1 MGCIINMNYLRGILM
16 KNIINFINKGINNVN
31 NAYEIFSNF
40 GPAKSLVIGFAML
53 IILGTLLLMLPFA
66 SQEAGSAGLATSLFT
81 ATSAVCVT
89 GLVVVNTLANW
100 TLFGKIVIILLI
112 QIGGLGFMSVVTGL
126 FLFLGKKITL
136 KDRILIK
143 ESYNQPEITGM
154 VKFVKNVFK
163 GTFII
168 EGIGAFFLA
177 IIFLLEGG
185 SFFGSIGKGIFISI
199 SAFCNAGFDIIG
211 AESLTPYQFNL
222 FFNLVVMLLIIIGG
236 IGFAVWVDVAGIR
249 EVFNK
254 KIQFNIFI
262 KRLTLHTK
270 IVVIIS
276 TFLILSGTLF
286 TFFVE
291 YNNVDTIGSM
301 TLVDKILTSSFQAVT
316 LRTAGFNTIDLSSLK
331 DSTKLFYMIQ
341 MFIGGSP
348 GGTAGGVKTATIGVV
363 IISIISAIKGRNRLE
378 IFKRSLKVELLF
390 KSLTVII
397 LNLTVILVGTMIL
410 SISEVNMP
418 SNIGF
423 IELFFEV
430 SSAVGTVGLTLGVTP
445 YLSSVGQLVIGLC
458 MFIGRLGP
466 ITIAVAFAV
475 GGSGE
480 DAIIFYPEEK
490 IIVG

>member
-1 MGCIINMNYLRGILM
+1 MKNFLNNFISKLIINLNEGYD
-16 KNIINFINKGINNVN
+16 
-31 NAYEIFSNF
+31 AFSNF
-40 GPAKSLVIGFAML
+40 GPAKSLVSGFALL
-53 IILGTLLLMLPFA
+53 ILAGTLLLMLPFA
-66 SQEAGSAGLATSLFT
+66 SNEPGSAGFATSIFT

-89 GLVVVNTLANW
+89 GLVVVNTLAHW
-100 TLFGKIVIILLI
+100 TLFGKIVIIILI

-177 IIFLLEGG
+177 IVFMVEGG

-211 AESLTPYQFNL
+211 ADSLMPYQFNFAL
-222 FFNLVVMLLIIIGG
+222 NLVIMLLIIIGG
-236 IGFAVWVDVAGIR
+236 IGFAVWVDFAEIR
-249 EVFNK
+249 NVFNK
-254 KIQFNIFI
+254 KIKFNIFV
-262 KRLTLHTK
+262 KRLSLHTK
-270 IVVIIS
+270 IVLIFS
-276 TFLILSGTLF
+276 AFLIASGAIF

-291 YNNVDTIGSM
+291 YNNVDTIGNMS
-301 TLVDKILTSSFQAVT
+301 LPNKVLTSLFQSVT
-316 LRTAGFNTIDLSSLK
+316 LRTAGFNTLDLSSLK
-331 DSTKLFYMIQ
+331 DSTKLLYIVQ

-348 GGTAGGVKTATIGVV
+348 GGTAGGVKTATVGVV
-363 IISIISAIKGRNRLE
+363 IISIFSALKGKNSLE
-378 IFKRSLKVELLF
+378 IFKRSLNVELLF
-390 KSLTVII
+390 KSLTVIM
-397 LNLTVILVGTMIL
+397 LNLSVVLLGTMIL
-410 SISEVNMP
+410 SISEA
-418 SNIGF
+418 NISDNVGF
-423 IELFFEV
+423 LDLFFEV

-445 YLSSVGQLVIGLC
+445 YLSGIGQMVIGFC

-466 ITIAVAFAV
+466 ITVAVAFAV
-475 GGSGE
+475 SSKDE
-480 DAIIFYPEEK
+480 AIIHYPEEK